1 MTWTI
6 ETKLLSLVGVA
17 GHLYLE
23 IFNDAGERVIQVN
36 GFAADPKTLR
46 PRSVGLP
53 GDFLKAYVSKTDIL
67 EESAGGV
74 RDHHPHPGRVLFEG
88 SKEDVL
94 KAIKAAQEA
103 AEKINSLG
111 LRYHLFTQNSNS
123 VFMYVVEAISNVL
136 PLKLALLQEM
146 IDMKLM
152 LPGINKQI
160 DGKGG
165 YPSLKKRFN
174 EAGKKKQARVH
185 RKIKRKLP
193 QPKP

>member
-23 IFNDAGERVIQVN
+23 IFNDAGERVMQVN

-53 GDFLKAYVSKTDIL
+53 GDFLKAYVSNIDIL

-103 AEKINSLG
+103 AVKINSLG

-123 VFMYVVEAISNVL
+123 VFMYIVEAISNVL
-136 PLKLALLQEM
+136 PLNLSSLQEVV
-146 IDMKLM
+146 DMKLM

-174 EAGKKKQARVH
+174 DAGAKNQKKPA
-185 RKIKRKLP
+185 RKLP
-193 QPKP
+193 RPKP